1 MMRHFLALGLV
12 SLALAAPAH
21 ASDAAA
27 CKAMKAALAPREAEI
42 SDLKA
47 KRDASAELTETAG
60 EAWDEVEVHRLM
72 SSGHAAQADSGKAAY
87 EEARRQLARDEMALQ
102 ATLKQYNADVA
113 VFNARCTSKK

>member
-1 MMRHFLALGLV
+1 MMRHILAIGLV

-27 CKAMKAALAPREAEI
+27 CKAMKAALAPRAVEVA
-42 SDLKA
+42 DLKA
-47 KRDASAELTETAG
+47 KRDASAELTEVAG

-87 EEARRQLARDEMALQ
+87 EDARRQLARDEMALQ
-102 ATLKQYNADVA
+102 ATLKQYNSDVA
-113 VFNARCTSKK
+113 VYNARCAPKR